1 LGEPIGA
8 VVSRIPV
15 VSLCPAANILYI
27 RCPMFHSP
35 IHADLS
41 HNAAFSVK
49 GLTRHYPLPP
59 GVPEKTA
66 RWIYVSGNGVAIC
79 GNKSPNVYSE
89 SSPAPGLRDK
99 SRIEYLGERE
109 SEIYFAAELP
119 DGAPLPEGRVV
130 SGVRELWGQIPDED
144 LAIAAYAVRMID
156 CAKANR
162 FCGRCGTPTE
172 PVLTERA
179 WQCPS
184 CKRIYYPRISPAII
198 VLIKNGDKVLL
209 ARSPRFPKGMYS
221 VIAGFVEPGET
232 LEEALH
238 REVREEVGISVNN
251 IRYFASEPWPFP
263 DSLMIGFTAEYAGG
277 EIGIDN
283 NEIVDADWFG
293 RDNLPQLPARM
304 SISRALIERWI
315 CDEP

>member
-1 LGEPIGA
+1 MRCFRP
-8 VVSRIPV
+8 PV
-15 VSLCPAANILYI
+15 ISLYPAANILYT
-27 RCPMFHSP
+27 RCQMFRSS
-35 IHADLS
+35 IHADS
-41 HNAAFSVK
+41 HHDAAFSVK
-49 GLTRHYPLPP
+49 GLTRHYPQPP
-59 GVPEKTA
+59 DFPEKNA
-66 RWIYVSGNGVAIC
+66 RWIYVSGNGVAVC
-79 GNKSPNVYSE
+79 GNKTPKVYSE
-89 SSPAPGLRDK
+89 FSPAPEIRQK
-99 SRIEYLGERE
+99 SCIEYLGEGK
-109 SEIYFAAELP
+109 SGIYYAAELP
-119 DGAPLPEGRVV
+119 DGVPLPEGRVV
-130 SGVRELWGQIPDED
+130 SGVRELWGHIPNED
-144 LAIAAYAVRMID
+144 LAVAAYAVRMID

-184 CKRIYYPRISPAII
+184 CRRIFYPRISPAII
-198 VLIKNGDKVLL
+198 VLIKNSDKVLL
-209 ARSPRFPKGMYS
+209 ARSPRFPEGMFS

-238 REVREEVGISVNN
+238 REVKEEVGITVRD

-277 EIGIDN
+277 EIEIDN
-283 NEIVDADWFG
+283 NEIVDAGWFG

-315 CDEP
+315 HDGS